1 MENKVQ
7 DFSLVGAKDSSS
19 SEYISKP
26 ALSMFQDAVRRFKQ
40 NKVAVVFLILL
51 IASILFALISTF
63 FVTNAKANNFST
75 TTQAY
80 SYLSPGSP
88 NFILGTDQYGRS
100 LALRTIVGFRISLI
114 IAFSAAAIDLVIG
127 VTYGLISGWVGG
139 KTDLVMQ
146 RIIEIITS
154 IPNLVIV
161 TLLSLV
167 MGQSIVSII
176 LAIGLF
182 AWTGM
187 ARQVRSMVLTYKERD
202 FILASKT
209 LGQSTWKIALKHLLP
224 NVSGVIIV
232 QLMFDIPSMILYE
245 AVLSQINLGVK
256 PPTAS
261 LGTLISDGIAN
272 IQTYSYL
279 LIIPALVLS
288 LLSLAFIFV
297 GDGLNDAF
305 DPRASE
311 D

>member
-1 MENKVQ
+1 METIK
-7 DFSLVGAKDSSS
+7 FRLVGEKDSTAN
-19 SEYISKP
+19 EHISKP
-26 ALSMFQDAVRRFKQ
+26 ALSTFQDALRRFRQ
-40 NKVAVVFLILL
+40 NKIAVIFMILL
-51 IASILFALISTF
+51 VATILFAIVSSI
-63 FVTNAKANNFST
+63 FVTDSKANDFST
-75 TTQAY
+75 TTQAF

-88 NFILGTDQYGRS
+88 HFILGTDQYGRS
-100 LALRTIVGFRISLI
+100 LALRTIVGLRISLI
-114 IAFSAAAIDLVIG
+114 IAFAAAAIDLVIG
-127 VTYGLISGWVGG
+127 VTYGMISGWVGG
-139 KTDLVMQ
+139 RLDLAMQ
-146 RIIEIITS
+146 RVIEIISS

-187 ARQVRSMVLTYKERD
+187 ARQVRSMVMSYKERD
-202 FILASKT
+202 FVLAAKT
-209 LGQSTWKIALKHLLP
+209 LGQSTWKIAVKHLLP

-232 QLMFDIPSMILYE
+232 QLMFDIPQMILYE

-272 IQTYSYL
+272 IQTFSYL

-305 DPRASE
+305 NPKASE